1 MNDADDFEQLW
12 RTHFAS
18 VARTA
23 FLIVGDAEEASDIS
37 QEAFVRALQHWRK
50 VGKLEKPEGWVHRV
64 ATNLALSWR
73 RRKAP
78 VAPERRASEPATEPP
93 DDELLTALMSITP
106 QQRAVVA
113 LRFYLDWSV
122 EDVATALH
130 KRPGTVRAL
139 TSQGIERLREA
150 LTKES
155 QHG

>member
-1 MNDADDFEQLW
+1 MSDAGDFEQLW
-12 RTHFAS
+12 RAHFGS

-23 FLIVGDAEEASDIS
+23 FLIVGDAEEASDIA

-78 VAPERRASEPATEPP
+78 VAPQRRASEPAIEPL
-93 DDELLTALMSITP
+93 DDELLAALMSITP
-106 QQRAVVA
+106 QQRAVIA
-113 LRFYLDWSV
+113 LRFYLDWSI
-122 EDVATALH
+122 EDVATALN

-139 TSQGIERLREA
+139 TAQGVKRLRDA